1 MLNKLNQLYAKLVY
15 EMNCNKCKDLEGDAE
30 CKCDDQTC
38 KDLEGDAECKCDDQT
53 CKDLEGDAECKDLDG
68 TVECNGGR
76 GKRTA
81 RR

>member
-38 KDLEGDAECKCDDQT
+38 KDLEGDAECK
-53 CKDLEGDAECKDLDG
+53 DLDG